1 MEAVAVPPTVT
12 VPEADPV
19 AVGAKA
25 TLIPHEAPTARVE
38 PQLGRL
44 AAKPVLTRIKVPA
57 IPVMVMPL
65 SGELPVFFTVR
76 SCVALVVP
84 TVSLP
89 KLTELGV
96 MLAV

>member
-1 MEAVAVPPTVT
+1 MVVVGVPPTVT
-12 VPEADPV
+12 VAAAEPV

-25 TLIPHEAPTARVE
+25 PLIPHEAPTARVE

-44 AAKPVLTRIKVPA
+44 AAKPVLTRVNGPA

-76 SCVALVVP
+76 SCVALVAP